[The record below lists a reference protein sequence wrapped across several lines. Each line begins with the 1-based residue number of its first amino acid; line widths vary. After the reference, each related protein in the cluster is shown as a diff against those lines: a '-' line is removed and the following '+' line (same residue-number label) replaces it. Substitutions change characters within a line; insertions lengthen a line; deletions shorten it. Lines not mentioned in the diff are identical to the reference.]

1 MKRHTGNKRIV
12 SLAALTALAV
22 AQAAIVVRA
31 SAAEPK
37 AAEAQA
43 EAQRVADNML
53 LYQRPS
59 GGWPKDINMSK
70 QLTPEQAAKMKKQ
83 KAAMSAKGGAHGD
96 TLDNGATF
104 SQIRHLV
111 RVYTAC
117 AAAGRKGE
125 RIDAY
130 KAAALKGID
139 YVLAAQYD
147 NGGWPQIPNA
157 RGYHAHITFNDNV
170 TTNALNLLQDIV
182 EKKPDFAFV
191 DDQRRAKAARAVK
204 KGIEC
209 VLKCQYVLNGKKT
222 AWCQQHD
229 EKTFEPRPAR
239 SYEIPSLT
247 AAESVGVVRFLM
259 RLDKPSKEVIQAV
272 QDAVAWLDGPAKLE
286 GLRQVVKKDASKPK
300 GWDKLIVKD
309 PSAPPMWARFYYIGT
324 LGGGGRKLMDENVKI
339 GQWIVGDRDGKIYT
353 SLEKISHER
362 RTGYSWFGQW
372 PAKLLAE
379 EYPAWRKKWLPGS
392 D

>member
-1 MKRHTGNKRIV
+1 
-12 SLAALTALAV
+12 
-22 AQAAIVVRA
+22 
-31 SAAEPK
+31 
-37 AAEAQA
+37 
-43 EAQRVADNML
+43 
-53 LYQRPS
+53 
-59 GGWPKDINMSK
+59 
-70 QLTPEQAAKMKKQ
+70 
-83 KAAMSAKGGAHGD
+83 
-96 TLDNGATF
+96 
-104 SQIRHLV
+104 
-111 RVYTAC
+111 
-117 AAAGRKGE
+117 
-125 RIDAY
+125 
-130 KAAALKGID
+130 
-139 YVLAAQYD
+139 
-147 NGGWPQIPNA
+147 
-157 RGYHAHITFNDNV
+157 
-170 TTNALNLLQDIV
+170 
-182 EKKPDFAFV
+182 
-191 DDQRRAKAARAVK
+191 
-204 KGIEC
+204 